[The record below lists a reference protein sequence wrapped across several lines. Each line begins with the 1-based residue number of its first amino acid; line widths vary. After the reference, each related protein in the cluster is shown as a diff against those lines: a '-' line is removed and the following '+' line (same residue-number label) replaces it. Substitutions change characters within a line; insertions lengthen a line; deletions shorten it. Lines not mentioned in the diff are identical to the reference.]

1 MNIPLRRYWDLLG
14 EYLKMQ
20 NRRFALLVILMLG
33 NIGLQLLNP
42 QIVRA
47 FLDAVT
53 EGAET
58 AQLTFTAFAF
68 LLTSLVQQAVSVGA
82 TYVGENVAWTATN
95 KLRADLVRHCLQLD
109 MGFHNQRSPG
119 ELIERIDGDVTELS
133 NFFSQVVV
141 QVLGNLVLLCGIITV
156 LFFEDWRLGTA
167 FGLFAVVAVYAL
179 NRVRDIAVPY
189 QKARRQ
195 ANADLFGFLEE
206 QFAGTEDIRS
216 SGAVDF
222 VRRGLYKLQYAIFR
236 ADYKAQWKGMWVD
249 VTSGGVMTFG
259 QVMAILL
266 AFFLVTNGAITIGTG
281 YLIIAYLDLLRRPIR
296 ELTRQI
302 QNLQT
307 IGASVERVEEL
318 RGIESV
324 LQDGT
329 GVSIPEAPLSLAFD
343 GVSFAYHQDA
353 PVLKDLTFRLR
364 PRTVLGLLGRTGSGK
379 TTLARLAL
387 RLYDP
392 TGGRITLGETDV
404 RDVRMKALRSRIGF
418 VTQDVQLFQA
428 SLRDNLT
435 FFDQT
440 IPDARILD
448 AIRDLELEEWYRSLP
463 EGLDTQ
469 LETGGTGLSAGQAQL
484 LALTRVFLHDP
495 GLVILDEA
503 SSRLDPATEARIERA
518 VDKLLEER
526 TAIVIA
532 HRLSTVHRADE
543 VMILERGLICEH
555 GDRERLE
562 ADPSSRFYSLLSS
575 GLEEVLA

>member
-14 EYLKMQ
+14 GYFKMQ
-20 NRRFALLVILMLG
+20 NRRFVLLIVLMLG

-53 EGAET
+53 EGAEP

-68 LLTSLVQQAVSVGA
+68 LVSSLLQQTVSVGA
-82 TYVGENVAWTATN
+82 TYVGEDVAWTATN
-95 KLRADLVRHCLQLD
+95 TLRAALVRHCLRLD
-109 MGFHNQRSPG
+109 MGFHNQHSPG

-141 QVLGNLVLLCGIITV
+141 QVLGNLVLLFGIIIV
-156 LFFEDWRLGTA
+156 LFFEDWRLGAA
-167 FGLFAVVAVYAL
+167 FGLFAVVAVSAL

-206 QFAGTEDIRS
+206 QFAGIEDIRS
-216 SGAVDF
+216 SGAVGF
-222 VRRGLYKLQYAIFR
+222 VRRGLYKLQYAIFQ
-236 ADYKAQWKGMWVD
+236 ADYRSQWKGLWVGI
-249 VTSGGVMTFG
+249 TSGGVMTFG
-259 QVMAILL
+259 QVMAVLF
-266 AFFLVTNGAITIGTG
+266 AFYLFTNGAITIGTA
-281 YLIIAYLDLLRRPIR
+281 YLIITYLDLLRRPVG

-307 IGASVERVEEL
+307 IGASVERVDEL
-318 RGIESV
+318 RGIESA
-324 LQDGT
+324 LQNGT
-329 GVSIPEAPLSLAFD
+329 GASLPEGPLSLAFD
-343 GVSFAYHQDA
+343 GVSFAYHQDE
-353 PVLKDLTFRLR
+353 PVLQDLTFRLK
-364 PRTVLGLLGRTGSGK
+364 PGTVLGLLGRTGSGK

-392 TGGRITLGETDV
+392 TGGSITLGETDI
-404 RDVRMKALRSRIGF
+404 RQARLNALRTRIAF

-428 SLRDNLT
+428 SVRDNLT
-435 FFDQT
+435 FFNRA
-440 IPDARILD
+440 IPDARVLE

-463 EGLDTQ
+463 QGLDTQ
-469 LETGGTGLSAGQAQL
+469 LETGGKGLSAGQAQL

-518 VDKLLEER
+518 VDRLLEER
-526 TAIVIA
+526 TGIIIA

-543 VMILERGLICEH
+543 VMILEQGLVREY
-555 GDRERLE
+555 GDRERLA
-562 ADPSSRFYSLLSS
+562 ADPSSRFYSLLST
-575 GLEEVLA
+575 GLEEVLG